1 MRESASPTGVSLG
14 RILATPISSS
24 GVRLGACVA
33 LARKQAIC
41 GRPMPTT
48 TISPS
53 LSSRAP
59 AATMISVARISDI
72 SVAQDRIGFEG
83 REMLR
88 PAGLFEIVAVVF
100 GAANIGLDIVADALA
115 VFGMLDIELQ
125 MRGVVV
131 VAAED
136 GRWMGAE

>member
-24 GVRLGACVA
+24 GVKAGAWVA

-53 LSSRAP
+53 LSSCAP

-72 SVAQDRIGFEG
+72 SVAQDRIGLQG
-83 REMLR
+83 REMR
-88 PAGLFEIVAVVF
+88 KPAGFFEIVAVIL
-100 GAANIGLDIVADALA
+100 GAANIGVDIVADALA
-115 VFGMLDIELQ
+115 AFGML
-125 MRGVVV
+125 
-131 VAAED
+131 
-136 GRWMGAE
+136 